1 MSDIYAGIDLG
12 SDSVKIIVCE
22 KIDQKYHVLACTSK
36 PSSGIKNGFISD
48 MKSAVSSCK
57 SAIKEASEM
66 LGMKITKVIACVPPE
81 NCTMDIVIGEAD
93 IEDNENITGADVSNV
108 IASALKNV
116 DFDSEELVTAM
127 PINFNIDDESSVSDP
142 KGMKG
147 KHMNARVV
155 VSTTPKEP
163 LYKMLEVLKLAGLE
177 TIDICYSSY
186 GDYYSIK
193 DSKYDE
199 LVGAVIN
206 IGEESTNIS
215 IFNRGI
221 QIKNGFIPMGS
232 KNVDK
237 DLTYVYKCKLSD
249 SRLMKEKFA
258 VAVAS
263 YADVSEEWT
272 LKVDSEASKEV
283 NQLSVSKVV
292 EARVRELLEVA
303 KNEIKNLTNR
313 EIRYIIITGGL
324 SEMAGFQYLVEQE
337 FGFIAKICNLNEMGI
352 RHNRFS
358 SCYGVIQ
365 YFHDKLDLR
374 GKTYN
379 MFSDEDVE
387 KIQKVDA
394 SEITDIIN
402 NKVLGH
408 FFGD

>member
-93 IEDNENITGADVSNV
+93 VEDSENITGADVSNV

-337 FGFIAKICNLNEMGI
+337 FGFIAKVCNLNEMGI

>member
-66 LGMKITKVIACVPPE
+66 LGMRITKVIACVPPE

-93 IEDNENITGADVSNV
+93 VEDSENITGADVSNV

-337 FGFIAKICNLNEMGI
+337 FGFIAKVCNLNEMGI

>member
-93 IEDNENITGADVSNV
+93 VEDSENITGADVSNV

-249 SRLMKEKFA
+249 SRIMKEKFA

>member
-12 SDSVKIIVCE
+12 TDSIKIIVSE
-22 KIDQKYHVLACTSK
+22 KINEKYHVLACTCS
-36 PSSGIKNGFISD
+36 PSSGIKNGFVSD
-48 MKSAVSSCK
+48 MKSAVSSVRN
-57 SAIKEASEM
+57 AIKEVNDM
-66 LGMKITKVIACVPPE
+66 LGMKVTKVVACVPPE
-81 NCTMDIVIGEAD
+81 DCTMDIVIGEAD
-93 IEDNENITGADVSNV
+93 VIDPENITGIDVSNV
-108 IASALKNV
+108 LQDALKDINFEEV
-116 DFDSEELVTAM
+116 ELVTAM
-127 PINFNIDDESSVSDP
+127 PINFNIDEETSVHDP

-147 KHMNARVV
+147 KKINARVV

-163 LYKMLEVLKLAGLE
+163 LYRLLEVIKLAGLE
-177 TIDICYSSY
+177 TIDICYSSF
-186 GDYYSIK
+186 GDYYSMK
-193 DSKYDE
+193 DLKYDE

-206 IGEESTNIS
+206 IGEEATNIS

-221 QIKNGFIPMGS
+221 QIKHGMIPIGS

-249 SRLMKEKFA
+249 SRAMKEKFA
-258 VAVAS
+258 VAMAS
-263 YADVSEEWT
+263 YADESEIWE
-272 LKVDSEASKEV
+272 LKIDRETKNEV

-324 SEMAGFQYLVEQE
+324 SELAGFQYLVEDE
-337 FGFIAKICNLNEMGI
+337 FGLIAQICNLKAMGI
-352 RHNRFS
+352 RHNKFS

-365 YFHDKLDLR
+365 YFNDKLELR

-379 MFSDEDVE
+379 MFLEDDVA
-387 KIQKVDA
+387 KMQKVDA
-394 SEITDIIN
+394 SEITDNIG

-408 FFGD
+408 FFDN

>member
-93 IEDNENITGADVSNV
+93 VEDSENITGADVSNV
-108 IASALKNV
+108 FASALKNV

-249 SRLMKEKFA
+249 SRIMKEKFA

>member
-337 FGFIAKICNLNEMGI
+337 FGFIAKVCNLNEMGI

>member
-66 LGMKITKVIACVPPE
+66 LGMKISKVIACVPPE

-249 SRLMKEKFA
+249 SRIMKEKFA

>member
-93 IEDNENITGADVSNV
+93 VEDSENITGADVSNV

-147 KHMNARVV
+147 KHINARVV

-193 DSKYDE
+193 DPKYDE

-272 LKVDSEASKEV
+272 LKVDSEASKAV

>member
-93 IEDNENITGADVSNV
+93 VEDSENITGADVSNV